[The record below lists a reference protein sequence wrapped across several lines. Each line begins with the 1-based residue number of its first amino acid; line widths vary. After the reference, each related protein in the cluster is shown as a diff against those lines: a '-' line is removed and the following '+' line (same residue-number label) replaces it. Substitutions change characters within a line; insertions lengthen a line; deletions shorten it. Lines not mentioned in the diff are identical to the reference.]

1 MAVFNTFGAMGSD
14 WLSDQYDN
22 SKLLGAYY
30 SLRGL
35 SLFYLPYSDFGA
47 FAMTIWAVFF
57 GLDFI
62 ATVPPTVR
70 LVEKLLGNVIAPVA
84 FGWVFASHQFGSAA
98 AAYGAGLSRDV
109 LFSYSP
115 AFLTAASACF
125 LATAMIIIF
134 KAFEPTHLREAR

>member
-1 MAVFNTFGAMGSD
+1 
-14 WLSDQYDN
+14 
-22 SKLLGAYY
+22 
-30 SLRGL
+30 
-35 SLFYLPYSDFGA
+35 
-47 FAMTIWAVFF
+47 MTIWAVFF

-70 LVEKLLGNVIAPVA
+70 LVGKLFGTVSAPVV

-109 LFSYSP
+109 LLSYSP

-125 LATAMIIIF
+125 LATAMIITL
-134 KAFEPTHLREAR
+134 KAFEPTHLKEAK